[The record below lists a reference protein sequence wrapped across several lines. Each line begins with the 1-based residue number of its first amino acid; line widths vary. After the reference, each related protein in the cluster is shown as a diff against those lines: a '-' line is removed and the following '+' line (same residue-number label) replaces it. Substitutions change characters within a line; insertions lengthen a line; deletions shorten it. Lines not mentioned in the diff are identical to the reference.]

1 MPRYDGG
8 WPAYVPVAERRRKAE
23 REAAKLRKKGH
34 ATAPVQ
40 IEGRA
45 IVTTVWGKAWCDNL
59 ESYRDYES
67 RLPRGR
73 TYVRNGSVIDL
84 QIRPREVKA
93 LVSGSAIYKVTIGIA
108 SVPAA
113 QWQSIC
119 AGCAGRIDSLV
130 EILQGRLSK
139 GVMERIC
146 RQGTGLFPKPSDI
159 RFSCSCPD
167 FASMCKHVAAVL
179 YGVGA
184 RLDRNPELL
193 FRMRAV
199 DENDLLADLD
209 DAIPASKLPG
219 ERVLAGEDVSALFGL
234 DLAEPDGIDA
244 GTGGSLL
251 HPLPRDA
258 STIPSPPKQT
268 AGRSRPMSP
277 KKTSPAAN
285 SVPAAVS
292 ARAASAQA
300 ATPKSRTSRPT
311 PAFIAAKGAQPR
323 VPTTAPAAPAK
334 APVAAGKS
342 IAAHLSR
349 SNTLGKTQP
358 ETLSADETPRVAAAG
373 PPARTRPGTRT
384 ARASNAPVRAER
396 AMPAGQTA
404 KAAPAPGAAAASRQ
418 HPRARQA
425 VAQVVPARA
434 GSGERGA
441 GRALEAVL
449 AHLESI
455 GRGLGEL
462 DQLRADVQT
471 LSRRI
476 DELAAAMA
484 DQGKVPAERD
494 PEPKRVT
501 RKGHAARASR
511 VAEPGGIGGK
521 GNVAGRG
528 RDPGDAVPPGV
539 AVQTPAPL
547 RPGDEA
553 VLDALEELP
562 RRVARPRGK
571 AGGRSRK

>member
-23 REAAKLRKKGH
+23 REVAKLRKKGH

-84 QIRPREVKA
+84 QIGPREVNA

-130 EILQGRLSK
+130 ELLQGRLSK

-159 RFSCSCPD
+159 RFSCSCLD

-199 DENDLLADLD
+199 DENDLLADLG
-209 DAIPASKLPG
+209 DAIPTSKLPG

-234 DLAEPDGIDA
+234 DMAGPDGMDT

-251 HPLPRDA
+251 HPLPARDA
-258 STIPSPPKQT
+258 STIPSPSKQT
-268 AGRSRPMSP
+268 AGQSRPMSP
-277 KKTSPAAN
+277 KKTSPAAT
-285 SVPAAVS
+285 S
-292 ARAASAQA
+292 A
-300 ATPKSRTSRPT
+300 PT
-311 PAFIAAKGAQPR
+311 KGAQPR
-323 VPTTAPAAPAK
+323 VPTTVAEPRAK
-334 APVAAGKS
+334 AAAGSS
-342 IAAHLSR
+342 IAAQR
-349 SNTLGKTQP
+349 SKPNTQGKTQAEP
-358 ETLSADETPRVAAAG
+358 RSPDETPKLPVTG
-373 PPARTRPGTRT
+373 SPARAQSGTQT
-384 ARASNAPVRAER
+384 ARASSASSRI
-396 AMPAGQTA
+396 GQA
-404 KAAPAPGAAAASRQ
+404 KPPGQAAKDAPAPGRTIMSRQ
-418 HPRARQA
+418 HPRSRRE
-425 VAQVVPARA
+425 VAQVVPAPA
-434 GSGERGA
+434 GPDGQSARQ
-441 GRALEAVL
+441 ALEAVL
-449 AHLESI
+449 MQLESI
-455 GRGLGEL
+455 GRGLGEVG
-462 DQLRADVQT
+462 QLRADVQM

-484 DQGKVPAERD
+484 GQGKVPAEDAASATPERD

-521 GNVAGRG
+521 GNVAGRE

-539 AVQTPAPL
+539 AVQTPTPM
-547 RPGDEA
+547 RSDDEA
-553 VLDALEELP
+553 VLHTLEELP